1 MKKMLIRILNLSFF
15 KSCILL
21 CTSSEQIYSISGSM
35 LNRFCNNI
43 LPRIHKN
50 IKSLIL
56 DSVYMDCIF
65 RADNYPNLTELKLFN
80 FNNAILSRYFVGKIF
95 MYTMNDVGML
105 FKIELSMIVRGA
117 RMKVI
122 IDEIKN

>member
-1 MKKMLIRILNLSFF
+1 
-15 KSCILL
+15 
-21 CTSSEQIYSISGSM
+21 M

-56 DSVYMDCIF
+56 GSVYMDCIF